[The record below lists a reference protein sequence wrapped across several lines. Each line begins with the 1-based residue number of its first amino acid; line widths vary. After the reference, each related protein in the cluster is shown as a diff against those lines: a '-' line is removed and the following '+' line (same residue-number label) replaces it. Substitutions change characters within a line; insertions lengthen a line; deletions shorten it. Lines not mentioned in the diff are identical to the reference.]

1 MARTHSENTLQKRV
15 TYNEGVFVG
24 YRGYERS
31 GVKPLYP
38 FGYGLSYSRFEY
50 SDLKVEKCDGGV
62 VGSFAVRNTGGMDAA
77 EVAQVYVGDVE
88 ASVPRPAKE
97 LKGYEKIFLKKG
109 EQKRVEV
116 VLTDEAFRFYDIFL
130 HGFETEPRD
139 FKIFVGSS
147 CEDIRLRGGVTL

>member
-1 MARTHSENTLQKRV
+1 
-15 TYNEGVFVG
+15 VFVG

-38 FGYGLSYSRFEY
+38 FGYGLSYSTFEY
-50 SDLKVEKCDGGV
+50 SDLKVEKRDGGV
-62 VGSFAVRNTGGMDAA
+62 VVSFAVKNTGGMDAA

-116 VLTDEAFRFYDIFL
+116 TLTDEAFRFYDIFS
-130 HGFETEPRD
+130 HGFVTEPGD
-139 FKIFVGSS
+139 FNIFVGSS
-147 CEDIRLRGGVTL
+147 SEDIRLRGGVTL